1 MTVTKVDAL
10 WSKVSSK
17 FSMCKQYREDG
28 NTLKK
33 DEIVD

>member
-17 FSMCKQYREDG
+17 FGICRQYRE
-28 NTLKK
+28 NENALKE
-33 DEIVD
+33 DEIVE